1 MKSRTLLLT
10 VAAAAGVLTLASCK
24 KTPPPNV
31 AATVN
36 GSPITFDQVER
47 MYRAQFDSTDR
58 TVTEDLATIQRLE
71 ILRGLIERQILLQRA
86 ERLGLLATDAE
97 VEARFNEFRAPYTQE
112 ELDRKLAE
120 RKMTVNDVK
129 TEIRNELSV
138 QKLIN
143 KEITSKISIS
153 DREIS
158 DFYTRNKA
166 AFNRPEPTLHLAQI
180 VVTAGPDA
188 YVRNLKNDNAQT
200 DEEARKKIQM
210 IESRIRN
217 GEDFGMIAENYSED
231 PQTAANGGDLG
242 FLPMSAFE
250 NSSPEIRKL
259 LDSLQP
265 GQVSQ
270 IIATQG
276 AYRLIKLISREPAGQ
291 RDLND
296 PRVQQEIRQT
306 LLAQKDQLMRAVYY
320 EVAHNES
327 TIVNYF
333 AKQVLEGKQ

>member
-1 MKSRTLLLT
+1 MNSRIALLT
-10 VAAAAGVLTLASCK
+10 AVSALALVSCK
-24 KTPPPNV
+24 KSPPPNV

-36 GSPITFDQVER
+36 GSPITYDQIER
-47 MYRAQFDSTDR
+47 IYRSQFDSADRSTTD
-58 TVTEDLATIQRLE
+58 DQATILRME
-71 ILRGLIERQILLQRA
+71 TLRGLIERQILLQRA

-97 VEARFNEFRAPYTQE
+97 VEARYNEFRAPYTQE
-112 ELDRKLAE
+112 ELERKLAE
-120 RKMTVNDVK
+120 RKMTANDVK

-153 DREIS
+153 DREIA
-158 DFYTRNKA
+158 DFYNRNKA
-166 AFNRPEPTLHLAQI
+166 SFNRPEPTLHLAQI
-180 VVTAGPDA
+180 LVTSTPDPQ
-188 YVRNLKNDNAQT
+188 VRNLKNDKAQN
-200 DEEARKKIQM
+200 DAEARKKIQL
-210 IESRIRN
+210 IENRIRN

-231 PQTAANGGDLG
+231 PQSAANGGDLG
-242 FLPMSAFE
+242 FLPLSAFE

-265 GQVSQ
+265 GQVSPV
-270 IIATQG
+270 IPTQG

-320 EVAHNES
+320 EVARNES
-327 TIVNYF
+327 VVVNYF
-333 AKQVLEGKQ
+333 ARKVLEGKQ